1 MKSDNPPDN
10 PPDRPPER
18 RWPWSASAR
27 LPPSTTLG
35 ATFKQGRTRS
45 RCHLDYFGNGTARR
59 RNTAVTVRKG
69 MGGGSRT
76 EVAVRRFAPYPASST
91 RSAPPLCVAWEGKMG
106 CAAAAT
112 AAASAASAAAAAASA
127 ASAGAAAVAAAAA
140 SAARPAPNL
149 QEEKKRNCPRALFF
163 ALPPLCSL
171 LSALSLQAHLQR
183 VLDRDGG
190 LHDRYLDHAG
200 HGADGSVHERRG
212 LLLLMIGRGGR
223 SRRWR
228 R

>member
-1 MKSDNPPDN
+1 MPTIRIVNYPVYYPVKSDNPPDN

-91 RSAPPLCVAWEGKMG
+91 RSAPPLCEAW
-106 CAAAAT
+106 
-112 AAASAASAAAAAASA
+112 
-127 ASAGAAAVAAAAA
+127 VVPP
-140 SAARPAPNL
+140 ARPVGCMHVGRVVGKGGPGFGGCGGVQGSRVGEQSL
-149 QEEKKRNCPRALFF
+149 TLIPPTRMHRPRLRGQ
-163 ALPPLCSL
+163 C
-171 LSALSLQAHLQR
+171 H
-183 VLDRDGG
+183 VLT
-190 LHDRYLDHAG
+190 Y
-200 HGADGSVHERRG
+200 
-212 LLLLMIGRGGR
+212 M
-223 SRRWR
+223 
-228 R
+228 

>member
-76 EVAVRRFAPYPASST
+76 EVAVRRFAPYQASST
-91 RSAPPLCVAWEGKMG
+91 RSAPPLCEAWLAIKEARPFVRDKGG
-106 CAAAAT
+106 AGAHSRSRLRSQADCDRAPVDRRPSQEAWGIGISCEISPELGPWDTESPTGRAERARER
-112 AAASAASAAAAAASA
+112 AGASASPGVVVLR
-127 ASAGAAAVAAAAA
+127 AGAAAPHQMR
-140 SAARPAPNL
+140 ARRQP
-149 QEEKKRNCPRALFF
+149 
-163 ALPPLCSL
+163 
-171 LSALSLQAHLQR
+171 
-183 VLDRDGG
+183 G
-190 LHDRYLDHAG
+190 
-200 HGADGSVHERRG
+200 
-212 LLLLMIGRGGR
+212 
-223 SRRWR
+223 
-228 R
+228 

>member
-1 MKSDNPPDN
+1 MPTIRIVNYPVYYPVKSDNPPDN

-91 RSAPPLCVAWEGKMG
+91 RSAPPLCVAWLRSYMS
-106 CAAAAT
+106 AHRVLT
-112 AAASAASAAAAAASA
+112 TSNSPAASKGSI
-127 ASAGAAAVAAAAA
+127 
-140 SAARPAPNL
+140 
-149 QEEKKRNCPRALFF
+149 
-163 ALPPLCSL
+163 
-171 LSALSLQAHLQR
+171 LSAYDNYTCGDNVYGSSVCA
-183 VLDRDGG
+183 VYGLDYIIE
-190 LHDRYLDHAG
+190 LH
-200 HGADGSVHERRG
+200 
-212 LLLLMIGRGGR
+212 
-223 SRRWR
+223 
-228 R
+228 

>member
-1 MKSDNPPDN
+1 MPTIRIVNYPVYYPVKSDNPPDN

-76 EVAVRRFAPYPASST
+76 EVAVRRLAPYPASST
-91 RSAPPLCVAWEGKMG
+91 RSAPPLCEAWAPAWVG
-106 CAAAAT
+106 
-112 AAASAASAAAAAASA
+112 SAAMSAFWSFWLAW
-127 ASAGAAAVAAAAA
+127 
-140 SAARPAPNL
+140 L
-149 QEEKKRNCPRALFF
+149 QS
-163 ALPPLCSL
+163 SL
-171 LSALSLQAHLQR
+171 HQAFLAEAFPFLR
-183 VLDRDGG
+183 GI
-190 LHDRYLDHAG
+190 LHMKAYKL
-200 HGADGSVHERRG
+200 
-212 LLLLMIGRGGR
+212 
-223 SRRWR
+223 
-228 R
+228 

>member
-1 MKSDNPPDN
+1 MPTIRIVNYPVYYPVKSDNPPDN

-91 RSAPPLCVAWEGKMG
+91 RSAPPLCEAWPRVRRPPMTSPDHRRLLAEASLSGP
-106 CAAAAT
+106 T
-112 AAASAASAAAAAASA
+112 A
-127 ASAGAAAVAAAAA
+127 
-140 SAARPAPNL
+140 L
-149 QEEKKRNCPRALFF
+149 
-163 ALPPLCSL
+163 
-171 LSALSLQAHLQR
+171 
-183 VLDRDGG
+183 
-190 LHDRYLDHAG
+190 
-200 HGADGSVHERRG
+200 
-212 LLLLMIGRGGR
+212 R
-223 SRRWR
+223 SRRPAMGLRGDGRRRCRRLYARLLVRWR
-228 R
+228 RDPRRRGTRRPPRTARRGERVRQAQSCHVLVRLMRRGAVQRSNTVRV

>member
-1 MKSDNPPDN
+1 MPTIRIVNYPVYYPVKSDNPPDN

-91 RSAPPLCVAWEGKMG
+91 RSAPPLCVAWMQSRSHHRMHP
-106 CAAAAT
+106 CARGHDAALRRSAHWGAT
-112 AAASAASAAAAAASA
+112 AWPRRRHPRRRLLP
-127 ASAGAAAVAAAAA
+127 AGVTL
-140 SAARPAPNL
+140 RKT
-149 QEEKKRNCPRALFF
+149 QKTFKTC
-163 ALPPLCSL
+163 
-171 LSALSLQAHLQR
+171 
-183 VLDRDGG
+183 
-190 LHDRYLDHAG
+190 
-200 HGADGSVHERRG
+200 
-212 LLLLMIGRGGR
+212 
-223 SRRWR
+223 
-228 R
+228 

>member
-1 MKSDNPPDN
+1 MPTIRIVNYPVYYPVKSDNPPDN

-45 RCHLDYFGNGTARR
+45 RCHLDYFGNDTARR

-91 RSAPPLCVAWEGKMG
+91 RSAPPLCEAW
-106 CAAAAT
+106 
-112 AAASAASAAAAAASA
+112 
-127 ASAGAAAVAAAAA
+127 
-140 SAARPAPNL
+140 
-149 QEEKKRNCPRALFF
+149 
-163 ALPPLCSL
+163 ALPTLG
-171 LSALSLQAHLQR
+171 ALPMPTYAC
-183 VLDRDGG
+183 RDLYENGG
-190 LHDRYLDHAG
+190 
-200 HGADGSVHERRG
+200 SISRRG
-212 LLLLMIGRGGR
+212 YRRDPRHRDAGSPAGTSAHARRGSGER
-223 SRRWR
+223 PTCSSQVSHTPANE
-228 R
+228 